1 MSTPEKKPVLMTYKQ
16 YATWSEGQKCEV
28 LDGEIISMAP
38 SPTPEHQSISMQLSI
53 EFGTYLRGKECRVFA
68 ASTDVYLFEDY
79 KKEWIDEHIKN
90 WVIPDLFVVC
100 DHNKIQK
107 NKIVGPPDLVIEI
120 ISPSTAK
127 VDRMD
132 KRLAYQRAGVK
143 EYWIVDP
150 ANQLV
155 EVYLLK
161 NGTLELYNVY
171 GREDSV
177 KVQIFKELIIE
188 LKNIFEGK

>member
-1 MSTPEKKPVLMTYKQ
+1 MSTPEKKPELITYKE
-16 YATWSEGQKCEV
+16 YVSWPADKKCEV
-28 LDGEIISMAP
+28 LDGEIIGMAP
-38 SPTPEHQSISMQLSI
+38 SPTPEHQSISMQLSV
-53 EFGTYLRGKECRVFA
+53 EFGSYLRGKECRVFA

-79 KKEWIDEHIKN
+79 QKEWVDDHVKN
-90 WVIPDLFVVC
+90 WVIPDLFIVC
-100 DHNKIQK
+100 DQNKIQK
-107 NKIVGPPDLVIEI
+107 TKIIGSPDLVVEI

-155 EVYLLK
+155 EVYLSK
-161 NGTLELYNVY
+161 NGTLELHNVY
-171 GREDSV
+171 GREDSISV
-177 KVQIFKELIIE
+177 YILKDLTID
-188 LKNIFEGK
+188 LKNIFEA